1 MDSRKYTHK
10 WIGRIEMY
18 WKFWKLRDS
27 SHAISFLSIRRTYG
41 RKEEANAAISRRTRF
56 VFFPITRGKR
66 VYFIIIGPAPDY
78 NREGP
83 SRDEGS
89 RRVIAV
95 GRGLLFG
102 GIRCLET
109 VRWIVESIELAA
121 GILSLVYRL
130 RVWSWLLMD
139 RY

>member
-1 MDSRKYTHK
+1 MDRPNRNVSKVLKVAR
-10 WIGRIEMY
+10 
-18 WKFWKLRDS
+18 LVPRDLLFIDS
-27 SHAISFLSIRRTYG
+27 ANVW
-41 RKEEANAAISRRTRF
+41 KEEANAAISRRTRF

-109 VRWIVESIELAA
+109 VR
-121 GILSLVYRL
+121 
-130 RVWSWLLMD
+130 
-139 RY
+139 

>member
-1 MDSRKYTHK
+1 MDRPNRNVSKVLKVAR
-10 WIGRIEMY
+10 
-18 WKFWKLRDS
+18 LVPRDLLFIDS
-27 SHAISFLSIRRTYG
+27 YGTYG

-109 VRWIVESIELAA
+109 VR
-121 GILSLVYRL
+121 
-130 RVWSWLLMD
+130 
-139 RY
+139 